1 MKGKIQTFIL
11 KDENLVYKNLGGE
24 KKIFVYT
31 PPCYSFEN
39 AKDYPV
45 IYCFDGQNIFESRE
59 DFTCEA
65 AVSIS
70 LEKIC
75 EREKVNA
82 IIVGIYNGEGEDTR
96 NRELTM
102 SKDFGQIADEVAED
116 SYREGTLER
125 TGKFL
130 TQTLMPFMAERFNV
144 TDRPEK
150 TILSGA
156 SSGGL
161 ASLYL
166 GLCYPERFG
175 RLSVLS
181 PATALFYKKDWERF
195 LSSRNLSKNEQKIFI
210 YCGCDTEDELENFLY
225 NGGGD
230 STILSA
236 KDIKGIL
243 ESFSFDKNNLKEVF
257 TEGAFHNEA
266 AWKTALENNL
276 DFLLD

>member
-1 MKGKIQTFIL
+1 MKGKIQSFVL
-11 KDENLVYKNLGGE
+11 KDENLIYKNFGGE

-45 IYCFDGQNIFESRE
+45 IYCFDGQNIFETCE
-59 DFTCEA
+59 DFTCESK
-65 AVSIS
+65 VSIS

-75 EREKVNA
+75 ERAKVDA
-82 IIVGIYNGEGEDTR
+82 IIVGIYNGEGADTR

-102 SKDFGQIADEVAED
+102 SKNFGLIADESAED
-116 SYREGTLER
+116 SYRDGTLEK

-130 TQTLMPFMAERFNV
+130 TQTLMPFMKNRFNV

-181 PATALFYKKDWERF
+181 PATALFYKKDWKRF
-195 LSSRNLSKNEQKIFI
+195 FSGIDKRKITQKIFI
-210 YCGCDTEDELENFLY
+210 YCGCNTEDQLENFLY
-225 NGGGD
+225 DGGGD
-230 STILSA
+230 SSILVA
-236 KDIKGIL
+236 KDIKGML
-243 ESFSFDKNNLKEVF
+243 ENSKIASVVKEVF
-257 TEGAFHNEA
+257 TVGAFHNEG
-266 AWKTALENNL
+266 AWKTAIENNL

>member
-11 KDENLVYKNLGGE
+11 KDDVLLYKNCGGE

-31 PPCYSFEN
+31 PPFYKFEK

-45 IYCFDGQNIFESRE
+45 IYCFDGQNVFGTCE

-65 AVSIS
+65 KVSVS

-75 EREKVNA
+75 ERAKVNA
-82 IIVGIYNGEGEDTR
+82 IIVGIYNGEGADTR

-102 SKDFGQIADEVAED
+102 SKDFGLITDEGAEE
-116 SYREGTLER
+116 SYREGTLEK

-130 TQTLMPFMAERFNV
+130 TETLMPFMAEKFNV

-161 ASLYL
+161 ASFYL

-181 PATALFYKKDWERF
+181 PATALFYKKDWKRF
-195 LSSRNLSKNEQKIFI
+195 LSSLSFSKEQKIFI
-210 YCGCDTEDELENFLY
+210 YCGCNTEDELENFLY
-225 NGGGD
+225 DGGGD
-230 STILSA
+230 NSILPA
-236 KDIKGIL
+236 KDIKSML
-243 ESFSFDKNNLKEVF
+243 ENFGFDANLIREEF
-257 TEGAFHNEA
+257 IGGAFHNEG

-276 DFLLD
+276 EFLLN